1 MSITLGVIELPGDL
15 RWSDEFTWLPT
26 VSQVDL
32 ACNGAVWVEE
42 SAQLSGRPITLES
55 GTDSGSRTWAVVPR
69 ATVATLHAL
78 ASVTHATP
86 LVLVLEDERSF
97 NVRFRHQDGPAVE
110 ARPIQHIAPHEPGDF
125 YHITLRLMQV

>member
-1 MSITLGVIELPGDL
+1 MSISLGLIELPGDL

-42 SAQLSGRPITLES
+42 SAQISGRPITLES
-55 GTDSGSRTWAVVPR
+55 GADGGSRPWAVVPR
-69 ATVATLHAL
+69 ATVVALHAL
-78 ASVTHATP
+78 ASVTHADP
-86 LVLVLEDERSF
+86 LLLVLEDERSF

-110 ARPIQHIAPHEPGDF
+110 ARPLRHIVPHQVDDL
-125 YHITLRLMQV
+125 YHITLRLMEV

>member
-1 MSITLGVIELPGDL
+1 MSITLGLIELPGDL

-26 VSQVDL
+26 VSQVEL

-55 GTDSGSRTWAVVPR
+55 GTDNSRLHWAVVSR
-69 ATVATLHAL
+69 ATVGALHAL

-110 ARPIQHIAPHEPGDF
+110 ARPLRHIAPHIAGDL